1 VLDHSLDSIGTK
13 VGARALNGKPARRR
27 VRAPQPFVIPTT
39 ARKVMP

>member
-13 VGARALNGKPARRR
+13 VGARALNGKPALATRLGGRSR
-27 VRAPQPFVIPTT
+27 LSPAT